1 MARGVA
7 LAGGATAHGYYSRHG
22 RRHLD
27 GIRISIVTVTASVRM
42 LIA

>member
-7 LAGGATAHGYYSRHG
+7 GMVAGGATAHGYDSRHG

-27 GIRISIVTVTASVRM
+27 GIRISIVT
-42 LIA
+42 